1 MALVWKYGEKPGLE
15 SWKGLTWGM
24 VGLYISSFCFNWN
37 YVMIHV
43 GFYMVFLWKVSEF
56 FLGFMVV
63 PLILISLCSRN

>member
-24 VGLYISSFCFNWN
+24 VGLYISSFGFNWN

-43 GFYMVFLWKVSEF
+43 GFYMVFFGKFQNFFWGLW
-56 FLGFMVV
+56 
-63 PLILISLCSRN
+63 LCP